1 MDARL
6 PFYIGYIPDALSQV
20 YHNGGGIARLSN
32 DIPLH
37 PGDFRATACG
47 CHHRM
52 DPRADTIG
60 DDGALP
66 DDLRID
72 QHGVHLPVKMRKDLH
87 RERRIQPTNVGDRE
101 IVRFYMCI
109 VQEPQIGHIC
119 RNLVD
124 PFVDVL
130 GREHHLIILRHDA
143 VVPLDRQ

>member
-52 DPRADTIG
+52 DPRADMIG

-66 DDLRID
+66 GDLRID
-72 QHGVHLPVKMRKDLH
+72 QHGVHLPVKIRKDLH

-101 IVRFYMCI
+101 SCVS
-109 VQEPQIGHIC
+109 IC
-119 RNLVD
+119 VSCKSHGLVTSAGISWIRSWMY
-124 PFVDVL
+124 FVVSTTS
-130 GREHHLIILRHDA
+130 
-143 VVPLDRQ
+143 